1 MTVRAAPAATRTGA
15 ASNSVFSP
23 QQARNVRHRT
33 LPVLVSEICH
43 PRAGLGWLY
52 PELLDRV
59 VALECGDARMHP
71 LLVMRGDARAIDW
84 REQLFLG

>member
-1 MTVRAAPAATRTGA
+1 
-15 ASNSVFSP
+15 
-23 QQARNVRHRT
+23 
-33 LPVLVSEICH
+33 VLVSEICH